1 MDFDTEVVTD
11 ISVTENG
18 KVVFA
23 PDVVATIAGLAASEV
38 EGVSGLAGTVIE
50 GISGIFSKKNLT
62 KGVHVEVG
70 QEEAAVDLSINV
82 KYGHRIQD
90 VCANVQKEVKNA
102 IETMTALKVVEV
114 NIMVQSVTFDE
125 PEKNEKKLEKKK
137 EKPEIEARVK

>member
-1 MDFDTEVVTD
+1 MDLDTTVVTD

-38 EGVSGLAGTVIE
+38 KGVSGLVGTVIE
-50 GISGIFSKKNLT
+50 GISGIFTKKNLT

-82 KYGHRIQD
+82 KYGFRIQE
-90 VCANVQKEVKNA
+90 VCAEVQNAVKNA
-102 IETMTALKVVEV
+102 IETMTALRVVEV
-114 NIMVQSVTFDE
+114 NVLVQNVTFEE
-125 PEKNEKKLEKKK
+125 PEKPEKKK
-137 EKPEIEARVK
+137 EKPELEARVR

>member
-1 MDFDTEVVTD
+1 MDLDTTVVTD

-38 EGVSGLAGTVIE
+38 KGVSGLVGTVIE
-50 GISGIFSKKNLT
+50 GISGIFTKKNLT

-82 KYGHRIQD
+82 KYGFRIQD
-90 VCANVQKEVKNA
+90 VCAEVQKEVKNA
-102 IETMTALKVVEV
+102 IETMTALRVVEV
-114 NIMVQSVTFDE
+114 NVFVQSVTFEE
-125 PEKNEKKLEKKK
+125 PERVDKKK
-137 EKPEIEARVK
+137 EKVELEPRVK

>member
-1 MDFDTEVVTD
+1 MDIDTEVVTD

-38 EGVSGLAGTVIE
+38 NGVASLVGTVIE
-50 GISGIFSKKNLT
+50 GISGIFTKKNMT

-82 KYGHRIQD
+82 KYGFRIQD
-90 VCANVQKEVKNA
+90 VCAEVQKEVKSA
-102 IETMTALKVVEV
+102 IETMTSLRVVEV
-114 NIMVQSVTFDE
+114 NVLVQGVVFDE
-125 PEKNEKKLEKKK
+125 PEKVDKKK
-137 EKPEIEARVK
+137 DKPEIEARVK

>member
-1 MDFDTEVVTD
+1 MDIDTEVVTD

-38 EGVSGLAGTVIE
+38 NGVASLVGTVIE
-50 GISGIFSKKNLT
+50 GISGIFTKKNMT

-82 KYGHRIQD
+82 KYGFRIQD
-90 VCANVQKEVKNA
+90 VCAEVQKEVKSA
-102 IETMTALKVVEV
+102 IETMTSLRVVEV
-114 NIMVQSVTFDE
+114 NVLVQGVVFDE
-125 PEKNEKKLEKKK
+125 PEKVEKKK

>member
-1 MDFDTEVVTD
+1 MDYDNEVVTD
-11 ISVTENG
+11 IAVTENG

-70 QEEAAVDLSINV
+70 QEETAVDMSINV
-82 KYGHRIQD
+82 KYGYRIQD
-90 VCANVQKEVKNA
+90 VCTGVQKAVKNA
-102 IETMTALKVVEV
+102 IETMTALRVVEV
-114 NIMVQSVTFDE
+114 NIVV
-125 PEKNEKKLEKKK
+125 
-137 EKPEIEARVK
+137 

>member
-1 MDFDTEVVTD
+1 MDLDTTVVTD

-38 EGVSGLAGTVIE
+38 KGVSGLVGTVIE
-50 GISGIFSKKNLT
+50 GISGIFTKKNLT

-82 KYGHRIQD
+82 KYGFRIQD
-90 VCANVQKEVKNA
+90 VCAEVQKEVKNA
-102 IETMTALKVVEV
+102 IETMTALRVVEV
-114 NIMVQSVTFDE
+114 NVFVQGVTFEE
-125 PEKNEKKLEKKK
+125 PERVDKKK
-137 EKPEIEARVK
+137 EKVELEPRVK

>member
-1 MDFDTEVVTD
+1 MDHDTEIVTD

-23 PDVVATIAGLAASEV
+23 PDVVATIAGVAASEV
-38 EGVSGLAGTVIE
+38 AGVSGLAGTALE

-82 KYGHRIQD
+82 KYGFRIQD
-90 VCANVQKEVKNA
+90 VCSEVQTAVKNA
-102 IETMTALKVVEV
+102 IETMTALRVVEV
-114 NIMVQSVTFDE
+114 NILVQSVTFDE
-125 PEKNEKKLEKKK
+125 PEKPEKKKEK

>member
-1 MDFDTEVVTD
+1 MDIDTEVVTD

-38 EGVSGLAGTVIE
+38 NGVASLVGTVIE
-50 GISGIFSKKNLT
+50 GISGIFTKKNMT

-82 KYGHRIQD
+82 KYGFRIQD
-90 VCANVQKEVKNA
+90 VCAEVQKGVKSA
-102 IETMTALKVVEV
+102 IETMTSLRVVEV
-114 NIMVQSVTFDE
+114 NVLVQGVVFDE
-125 PEKNEKKLEKKK
+125 PEKVEKKK

>member
-1 MDFDTEVVTD
+1 MDIDTEVVTD

-38 EGVSGLAGTVIE
+38 NGVASLVGTVIE
-50 GISGIFSKKNLT
+50 GISGIFTKKNMT

-82 KYGHRIQD
+82 KYGFRIQD
-90 VCANVQKEVKNA
+90 VCGEVQKGVKSA
-102 IETMTALKVVEV
+102 IETMTSLRVVEV
-114 NIMVQSVTFDE
+114 NVLVQGVVFDE
-125 PEKNEKKLEKKK
+125 PEKVDKKK
-137 EKPEIEARVK
+137 DKPEIEARVK

>member
-1 MDFDTEVVTD
+1 MDIDTEVVTD

-38 EGVSGLAGTVIE
+38 NGVASLVGTVIE
-50 GISGIFSKKNLT
+50 GISGIFTKKNMT

-82 KYGHRIQD
+82 KYGFRIQD
-90 VCANVQKEVKNA
+90 VCAEVQKGVKSA
-102 IETMTALKVVEV
+102 IETMTSLRVVEV
-114 NIMVQSVTFDE
+114 NVLVQGVVFDE
-125 PEKNEKKLEKKK
+125 PEKVDKKK
-137 EKPEIEARVK
+137 DKPEIEARVK

>member
-11 ISVTENG
+11 ISVMDNG

-23 PDVVATIAGLAASEV
+23 PDVIATIAGLAATEV
-38 EGVSGLAGTVIE
+38 KGVSGLAGTVIE

-82 KYGHRIQD
+82 KYGFRIQD
-90 VCANVQKEVKNA
+90 VCTEVQREVKNA
-102 IETMTALKVVEV
+102 IETMTALRVVEV
-114 NIMVQSVTFDE
+114 NVIVQSVTFDDQ
-125 PEKNEKKLEKKK
+125 KTDKKK
-137 EKPEIEARVK
+137 EKPELESRVK

>member
-11 ISVTENG
+11 ISVMDNG

-23 PDVVATIAGLAASEV
+23 PDVIATIAGLAATEV
-38 EGVSGLAGTVIE
+38 NGVSGLAGTVIE

-82 KYGHRIQD
+82 KYGFRIQD
-90 VCANVQKEVKNA
+90 VCTQVQKEVKNA
-102 IETMTALKVVEV
+102 IETMTALRVVEV
-114 NIMVQSVTFDE
+114 NVIVQSVTFDDQ
-125 PEKNEKKLEKKK
+125 KTDKKK
-137 EKPEIEARVK
+137 EKPELEARVK

>member
-1 MDFDTEVVTD
+1 MDFDTELVTD
-11 ISVTENG
+11 ISVAENG

-38 EGVSGLAGTVIE
+38 EGVSGLAGNVIE

-82 KYGHRIQD
+82 KYGCHIQD
-90 VCANVQKEVKNA
+90 VCAKVQQEVKNA
-102 IETMTALKVVEV
+102 IETMTALRVVEV
-114 NIMVQSVTFDE
+114 NIIVQNVTFDE
-125 PEKNEKKLEKKK
+125 PEKADKKK